1 MSFLLL
7 LFPRKCQNAPQ
18 YLLEIPTHSRQN
30 GCARSSAATL
40 RASISQP
47 LHYVDPP
54 KSASQHFENARHAK
68 SGGGHRRITIPRTKC
83 SRPQNHFKPLHL
95 QNLRFRDLDGRTM
108 DIVGTSLPENQ
119 HAMVLCLV
127 VGLARWDS
135 LLDRRITIPQTKCLP
150 ENQHAMVRWLVVG
163 LARWESRIDR
173 RVTIPRTKCLRPQ
186 NHFKI

>member
-1 MSFLLL
+1 
-7 LFPRKCQNAPQ
+7 
-18 YLLEIPTHSRQN
+18 
-30 GCARSSAATL
+30 
-40 RASISQP
+40 
-47 LHYVDPP
+47 
-54 KSASQHFENARHAK
+54 
-68 SGGGHRRITIPRTKC
+68 
-83 SRPQNHFKPLHL
+83 LHL
-95 QNLRFRDLDGRTM
+95 QNLRYRDLDGRTM